1 MVTKSAGFGF
11 VLGPLESEVMEDL
24 WARGGWVT
32 VSEVMA
38 ERERRG
44 NELAYSTIKAV
55 MQNLHNKG
63 HLKKRPDGKQNVFT
77 PVLAREEFARRAV
90 SRVVDPL
97 LRHHRNPLL
106 AHIIDELID
115 DEEAIAEF
123 ETLLAAKRVRPP
135 R

>member
-1 MVTKSAGFGF
+1 
-11 VLGPLESEVMEDL
+11 MEDL